1 MILIMPAWDRIINW
15 FGHPSGQRLVRLLGP
30 YLPRRLY
37 FALMYL
43 GSPPWDTGIT
53 PPELTAFVAT
63 HPPGRA
69 IDLGCGTGT
78 NLIALGRAGWQV
90 TGVDFARRAVVEA
103 RQKLRQAGITGDVR
117 AGDVSRLE
125 IVQGQ
130 YDLVLD
136 IGCYHGLGQ
145 PERDAYRQN
154 LLKILAPGGYFLI
167 YVHWQVP
174 GEAAETGFSGSE
186 LAAFQRFLLLES
198 RQDSQD
204 RWGRPASWMCFRGT
218 GS

>member
-1 MILIMPAWDRIINW
+1 MRW
-15 FGHPSGQRLVRLLGP
+15 LGP

-53 PPELTAFVAT
+53 PPELTAFIET
-63 HPPGRA
+63 HSPGRV

-90 TGVDFARRAVVEA
+90 TGVDFAQRAVAEA
-103 RQKLRQAGITGDVR
+103 RRKLDQAGITGEVR
-117 AGDVSRLE
+117 AGDVSSLE

-136 IGCYHGLGQ
+136 IGCYHGLAR
-145 PERDAYRQN
+145 PERDAYRRN
-154 LLKILAPGGYFLI
+154 LAQILASGGYFLI
-167 YVHWQVP
+167 YVHWQAP
-174 GEAAETGFSGSE
+174 GGEGEAGFSGSE
-186 LAAFQRFLLLES
+186 LAAFQRFLSMES

-204 RWGRPASWMCFRGT
+204 RWGRSASWMCFRGP
-218 GS
+218 GG